1 MATTVNCPQKLT
13 IPIGSLKLECGR
25 RLQQVEIAVETA
37 GTLNES
43 RDNVILVC
51 HALTGDAHAVGVC
64 GSPRLVGRIDR
75 ARRLYRYQPL
85 FCDHDQRAGGYAPGA
100 RGPHRSTRRRGDP
113 TAPLFPW

>member
-51 HALTGDAHAVGVC
+51 HALTGDAHAVGMRIT
-64 GSPRLVGRIDR
+64 PVGGTD
-75 ARRLYRYQPL
+75 
-85 FCDHDQRAGGYAPGA
+85 
-100 RGPHRSTRRRGDP
+100 
-113 TAPLFPW
+113 